1 MSAHIKRPT
10 EAQMRYETQSLL
22 YHGRM
27 PSRGRSDLAGP
38 VMAVLA
44 ILCVVACAADAVSRM
59 FTTLPLFH

>member
-1 MSAHIKRPT
+1 
-10 EAQMRYETQSLL
+10 MRYETQSLL